1 MPWKE
6 TIVLDERVR
15 FALACQDELGSMSVL
30 CRQFG
35 ISRRTGYKW
44 LERYEELGPAG
55 LCDRSRAPLT
65 HPNQVGPELRKQIVL
80 MRRSHPTWGPR
91 KLLAVLQRDHPLESW
106 PAVSTIGQILKS
118 QGLSV
123 PRLRRPR
130 CAAGLNPL
138 GPCLAPNRV
147 WCADF
152 KGWFR
157 TGDGSRCDPLT
168 ITDGHS
174 RYLLR
179 CHATTTDYPSVRGLF
194 EATFRRY
201 GLPEAMRTD
210 NGEPFASVGVMGLSR
225 LSVWWVRLG
234 IVLQRIEPGKPQQ
247 NGSHER
253 MHGTLKRETASPPAA
268 NLAAQQRR
276 FDAFGWEYNH
286 HRPHEALGMATPASV
301 YQPSRRAYPERL
313 AELEYPCDWQLRKV
327 DQDGDIRWQVA
338 KVFIG
343 TALRAQTIG
352 LRELGGRLWSV
363 RFGPVDLGVLDERK
377 GRLLRPHERKR
388 LGC

>member
-6 TIVLDERVR
+6 TVVLDERVR
-15 FALACQDELGSMSVL
+15 FVLACKDELESMSLL
-30 CRQFG
+30 CRRFG

-44 LERYEELGPAG
+44 LERYEQLGPAG
-55 LCDRSRAPLT
+55 LADRSRAPLS
-65 HPNQVGPELRKQIVL
+65 HPNQVDAGLRTRIVS

-91 KLLAVLQRDHPLESW
+91 KLLAALERDHPCEQW
-106 PAVSTIGQILKS
+106 PAASTIGGILKS

-123 PRLRRPR
+123 ARLRRPR
-130 CAAGLNPL
+130 CVAGTNPL
-138 GPCLAPNRV
+138 GPCVAPNRV

-179 CHATTTDYPSVRGLF
+179 CQATATDYQSVHGLF

-234 IVLQRIEPGKPQQ
+234 IDLQRIEPGKPQQ

-253 MHGTLKRETASPPAA
+253 MHGTLARETASPPAA
-268 NLAAQQRR
+268 NIPAQQKR
-276 FDAFGWEYNH
+276 FNTFTWEYNH
-286 HRPHEALGMATPASV
+286 YRPHEALGMATPASV
-301 YQPSRRAYPERL
+301 YRPSRRAYPERL
-313 AELEYPCDWQLRKV
+313 EELEYPADYQLRKV
-327 DQDGDIRWQVA
+327 DQDGDIRWKVS

-343 TALRAQTIG
+343 TALRGEVIG
-352 LRELGGRLWSV
+352 LRELDGRLWSV
-363 RFGPVDLGVLDERK
+363 RFGPLDLGVLDQHK

>member
-6 TIVLDERVR
+6 TVVLDERVR
-15 FALACQDELGSMSVL
+15 FALACQDELESMSVL
-30 CRQFG
+30 CRRFG

-44 LERYEELGPAG
+44 LQRYQQQGLAG
-55 LCDRSRAPLT
+55 LSDRSRARLT
-65 HPNQVGPELRKQIVL
+65 HPNQVGPDLREQIVL
-80 MRRSHPTWGPR
+80 VRRSHPAWGPR
-91 KLLAVLQRDHPLESW
+91 KLLAVLEREHPLKAW

-118 QGLSV
+118 EGLSV
-123 PRLRRPR
+123 PRPRRPR
-130 CAAGLNPL
+130 CVPGLNPL

-179 CHATTTDYPSVRGLF
+179 CQATTTDYPSVRGLF
-194 EATFRRY
+194 EATFRRF

-234 IVLQRIEPGKPQQ
+234 IGLQRIEPGKPQQ

-253 MHGTLKRETASPPAA
+253 MHGTLQRETASPPAA
-268 NLAAQQRR
+268 NIPAQQRR
-276 FDAFGWEYNH
+276 FNTFTWEYNH

-301 YQPSRRAYPERL
+301 YQHSQRAYPERL

-327 DQDGDIRWQVA
+327 DQDGDIRWKVA
-338 KVFIG
+338 RVFIG